1 MVVVR
6 EFFLLLLLCPLLLSG
21 VHAEAL
27 YESIGEITGA
37 DALQNALPEEERGL
51 GGTLTLDGSY
61 DVGGAVARLG
71 KAVRTRF
78 SARLR
83 AELGAAVPLLGI
95 ALVCALSSAL
105 VDTGEMRALIDRA
118 GCCAAALLGTRSL
131 DSLLESAREILER
144 FSAWSTL
151 GLPAVF
157 TAAAASG
164 AIASASARYAAACL
178 ALDVL
183 MTLSQRL
190 ALPLV
195 CLYIALAVSLSLC
208 ENSIL
213 QALLDVSRWA
223 VTTGLTVLTMAF
235 GGYLSLTGLL
245 AGSADALALK
255 ATKTVPRSL
264 PVVGGLLS
272 DSAGVLLSAASVVK
286 NSLGVFALVSVCA
299 LCVVPLTLYAAKLLV
314 YRAVAA
320 CVGFLREAR
329 LPALIGRLGTAFGM
343 LLGLI
348 GCNACMLFLAIVSGI
363 RAAGPP

>member
-1 MVVVR
+1 MR
-6 EFFLLLLLCPLLLSG
+6 NILLILLLCPLLRSG
-21 VHAEAL
+21 GRAEAL
-27 YESIGEITGA
+27 YESVGEIVGA
-37 DALQNALPEEERGL
+37 DALQRALPEEEREI

-61 DVGGAVARLG
+61 DVEGALGRLW
-71 KAVRTRF
+71 KAARTRF
-78 SARLR
+78 SGYLR
-83 AELGAAVPLLGI
+83 SELGAAAPLLGI
-95 ALVCALSSAL
+95 ALVCALSAAL
-105 VDTGEMRALIDRA
+105 VDTGEMRALVDRA
-118 GCCAAALLGTRSL
+118 GCCAAALLGTGGL
-131 DSLLESAREILER
+131 DGLLEHAAGILDR
-144 FSAWSTL
+144 FSACSKVA
-151 GLPAVF
+151 LPAVF

-164 AIASASARYAAACL
+164 AVASAPARYAAACL
-178 ALDVL
+178 VLDVL
-183 MTLSQRL
+183 MTASQRL

-213 QALLDVSRWA
+213 HTLLDLSKWA
-223 VTTGLTVLTMAF
+223 VTTGLTVTTMLF
-235 GGYLSLTGLL
+235 GAYLSLTGLL

-255 ATKTVPRSL
+255 ATKTVIARSL
-264 PVVGGLLS
+264 PVVGGLLA

-320 CVGFLREAR
+320 CVGFLREPR
-329 LPALIGRLGTAFGM
+329 LPALIGRLAAAYGM

-363 RAAGPP
+363 RAAGPA